1 VAQFPQLTH
10 LDRITLTCVATLF
23 NFIALLLTRLF
34 KKRHDQTRFRRR
46 QLAIKGQ
53 SMLKELG
60 DFDASMERLVRDWN
74 VPGIGVSILKNEE
87 VLLARG
93 YGHRD
98 YTNKLPFT
106 PATVFPIASNTKLF
120 TAVAAGLLV
129 DRGLL
134 SFDRPIRDFVPS
146 LSFYDK
152 ALDEAV
158 TLRDMLGHRTGVPR
172 HDMIWYEARLSPKQ
186 LFERIKFMKPAA
198 PLRSKFIYNNM
209 MYEAVGHI
217 IELLTGKPWGKFV
230 HDELLTPLGM
240 TRTAFTITDMLA
252 QPEYAVPFLE
262 RRDSSELW
270 QPPYMDADESSPAG
284 SMVAS
289 LDDMSR
295 WLVMLMN
302 NGRIDG
308 KQIIPERILRATLAP
323 GSPIPDAMGETF
335 GFSPELNVIYGM
347 GRQTSS
353 YRGHLLASHGG
364 DLRAFHSQVSY
375 LPNEKIGVGVFVIGD
390 HCAMLRNAVGYEIY
404 DRVLG
409 LAPTDWTERMLDFMK
424 KARST
429 MREARHRV
437 TPNAVPD
444 TRPSHDLA
452 DYVGRYEHPAYGA
465 LTVALHDEQL
475 QFEFRHA
482 KLVLSH
488 FHYDRFDTP
497 DDEAEGAWSV
507 SFQTSA
513 LGDIDR
519 AELWLDQADAI
530 FVRVPD
536 ALPASVIE
544 KLVGTY
550 VTAFGI
556 KAAVQLNRDG
566 KLALRFPLAPAEVLV
581 PFKDL
586 QFRSRLSP
594 ETTFEFV
601 MDGDHATALRHWDSH
616 AEMILTRIEDSEP
629 IDTMDDDGA
638 IYE

>member
-1 VAQFPQLTH
+1 
-10 LDRITLTCVATLF
+10 
-23 NFIALLLTRLF
+23 
-34 KKRHDQTRFRRR
+34 
-46 QLAIKGQ
+46 
-53 SMLKELG
+53 MLNELS
-60 DFDASMERLVRDWN
+60 DFDALMEKLVSEWN
-74 VPGIGVSILKNEE
+74 VPGIGVSILKDDK
-87 VLLARG
+87 VLLAKG
-93 YGHRD
+93 YGYRD
-98 YTNKLPFT
+98 YAQKLPFT
-106 PATVFPIASNTKLF
+106 PATGFPIASNTKLF

-152 ALDEAV
+152 SLDETV

-186 LFERIKFMKPAA
+186 LFERIRFMKPEA
-198 PLRSKFIYNNM
+198 PLRTKFIYNNM

-217 IELLTGKPWGKFV
+217 IELLTGKPWDIFV
-230 HDELLTPLGM
+230 HDEILTPLGM
-240 TRTAFTITDMLA
+240 TRTAFSITGMLA
-252 QPEYAVPFLE
+252 QPEFAVPFLE
-262 RRDSSELW
+262 KRDSSELW

-302 NGRIDG
+302 GGRLDG
-308 KQIIPERILRATLAP
+308 KQIIPERILKATLAP
-323 GSPIPDAMGETF
+323 GLPIPDAMGEAM

-347 GRQTSS
+347 GRQTAS
-353 YRGHLLASHGG
+353 YRGHLLTSHGG
-364 DLRAFHSQVSY
+364 DLRAFHSQISY
-375 LPNEKIGVGVFVIGD
+375 LPREKIGVSVFVIGD
-390 HCAMLRNAVGYEIY
+390 HCAMLRNVVGYEIC
-404 DRVLG
+404 DRMLG
-409 LAPTDWTERMLDFMK
+409 LAPTDWTERMLDFSK
-424 KARST
+424 KIRST
-429 MREARHRV
+429 MREARQRV
-437 TPNAVPD
+437 TPNAVPN
-444 TRPSHDLA
+444 TCPSHDLA
-452 DYVGRYEHPAYGA
+452 EYAGHYGHPAYGT

-482 KLVLSH
+482 RLALNH

-507 SFQTSA
+507 SFQTSP

-519 AELWLDQADAI
+519 AVLWLDEADAV

-536 ALPASVIE
+536 SLPASVIE

-556 KAAVQLNRDG
+556 KAAVQFNRDE
-566 KLALRFPLAPAEVLV
+566 KLVLRFPMSPAEVLV
-581 PFKDL
+581 PLKDL
-586 QFRSRLSP
+586 QFRSRMSP

-601 MDGDHATALRHWDSH
+601 MESGCVTALRHWNSRV
-616 AEMILTRIEDSEP
+616 EMILTRIEDDES
-629 IDTMDDDGA
+629 IDAMDEDA
-638 IYE
+638 ST